1 MITKSFRAD
10 AKSGQDAQN
19 HINAQSDIELVSFVT
34 RCLNLETRK
43 FTMTNGVL
51 VKLQILVFIVIGV
64 AWSLSLYPASCPEP
78 RVMENFDIERVRI
91 FFIGF

>member
-34 RCLNLETRK
+34 RCLNLEKRK
-43 FTMTNGVL
+43 FTMTSGVFE
-51 VKLQILVFIVIGV
+51 KLQILAFIVIGV
-64 AWSLSLYPASCPEP
+64 AWSLSLYPASCPDP
-78 RVMENFDIERVRI
+78 KVMENFDIERVRI
-91 FFIGF
+91 VLLI